1 MRIIRMV
8 NGRIISIPQSFIR
21 FCSQLCLLQWTRQKI
36 LPLFNQWSEL
46 RSIIKYSSNETH
58 CYTDDEH
65 SKEAHSGMRIYLI
78 NIFKDQEKLTRFKKQ
93 NWEEWRKDRLQS
105 GCIREEKMKRKKEEL
120 LKKAERKYIP
130 HKRDFLWTKAQ
141 KHKLTYVFW
150 ETKNA
155 WVHEEQ
161 TEKEWVA

>member
-1 MRIIRMV
+1 MAHVFIKSLQWSTLSMTIIRMV

-36 LPLFNQWSEL
+36 LPLLNQWSEL

-78 NIFKDQEKLTRFKKQ
+78 NIFKDQEKLTRFQKQ

-105 GCIREEKMKRKKEEL
+105 GCIREEKWKEKRKNYKKSRKEVYSTQKGLSLNKGPEAQINICL
-120 LKKAERKYIP
+120 LR
-130 HKRDFLWTKAQ
+130 
-141 KHKLTYVFW
+141 
-150 ETKNA
+150 N
-155 WVHEEQ
+155 
-161 TEKEWVA
+161 